1 MIGGGAFAE
10 NTSIETINVAKENNS
25 FVFENGVLYSK
36 DKTVIVQVLAGVSGA
51 FEIPS
56 TVTTIED
63 DAFYECSGLTSV
75 SIPNSVTSIGDDAFG
90 FCTSLESITCEATTP
105 PACDGD
111 ITNRTG
117 TKIYVPAGSVD
128 AYSGTNA
135 WGSLNVQVMPS
146 TVVAER
152 AIAEKAG
159 AKKIIPIGVVYLE
172 ADGVKFGLSGN
183 KLR

>member
-1 MIGGGAFAE
+1 MWQRKMIRSSSK
-10 NTSIETINVAKENNS
+10 T
-25 FVFENGVLYSK
+25 LYSK

-56 TVTTIED
+56 TVTNIED

-90 FCTSLESITCEATTP
+90 FCTSLESITCEAATP

-135 WGSLNVQVMPS
+135 
-146 TVVAER
+146 
-152 AIAEKAG
+152 
-159 AKKIIPIGVVYLE
+159 
-172 ADGVKFGLSGN
+172 
-183 KLR
+183 